1 MAPLLQSSQ
10 PWVEKYRPK
19 QVKDVAHQDEVVRV
33 LTNTLE
39 TTNCPH
45 MLFYGPPGT
54 GKTTTALAIAHQLF
68 GPELYKSRVLEL
80 NASDDRGINVV
91 RTKIKGFAAV
101 AVGSGQRQGGYP
113 CPPYKIIILD
123 EADSMTED
131 AQNALR
137 RTMETYSKVTRF
149 FFICNYI
156 SRIIEPL
163 ASRCAKFRF
172 KPLSEEIMTTR
183 ILHICNEEGLNLDA
197 EALSTLS
204 SISQG
209 DLRRA
214 ITYLQSAA
222 RLFGSTISSKDL
234 ISVSGFYNCSLSKLI
249 GVGLDTSELV
259 PLMFVSAHRHCSRSI
274 SAGLS
279 PSALTVCCRPPSV
292 LFFSDFFLICFCLG
306 KGENWGENWGMEKR
320 ERKVGEK
327 MVLPQEVVE
336 AFLIACKSGD
346 FDLANKEVNNVIAE
360 GYPVSQML
368 FQLLEVV
375 VEADDISDEQ
385 KARICKK
392 LGEADKC
399 LVDGADEYLQLL
411 DVAGNTMRALCN
423 MPQEFS
429 YEC

>member
-1 MAPLLQSSQ
+1 MKWGKGKPQRSLSSQ
-10 PWVEKYRPK
+10 GRTRCLKLKKTKRRFKENGERENRTGDGGNVGERGRPK
-19 QVKDVAHQDEVVRV
+19 QVKDVASQEEVVRV

-39 TTNCPH
+39 TANCPH

-68 GPELYKSRVLEL
+68 GLLLLKEELHAISTVTFILMTVPITLSNEVRVS

-91 RTKIKGFAAV
+91 RTKIKDFAAV
-101 AVGSGQRQGGYP
+101 AVGTGTRPGYP

-172 KPLSEEIMTTR
+172 KSLSEEIMYNR
-183 ILHICNEEGLNLDA
+183 ILHICKEEGLNLDS

-204 SISQG
+204 SISEG

-222 RLFGSTISSKDL
+222 RLFGSSISAKDL
-234 ISVSGFYNCSLSKLI
+234 ISVSGVI
-249 GVGLDTSELV
+249 PQDAVQ
-259 PLMFVSAHRHCSRSI
+259 
-274 SAGLS
+274 
-279 PSALTVCCRPPSV
+279 AL
-292 LFFSDFFLICFCLG
+292 F
-306 KGENWGENWGMEKR
+306 
-320 ERKVGEK
+320 
-327 MVLPQEVVE
+327 
-336 AFLIACKSGD
+336 AACKSGQ
-346 FDLANKEVNNVIAE
+346 FDQANKEVNNIISE

-368 FQLLEVV
+368 NQLFEVV
-375 VEADDISDEQ
+375 VNADDISDEQ
-385 KARICKK
+385 KARICKR

-411 DVAGNTMRALCN
+411 DVASNTMKALSN
-423 MPQEFS
+423 MPEELKFD
-429 YEC
+429 

>member
-91 RTKIKGFAAV
+91 RTKIKNFAAV
-101 AVGSGQRQGGYP
+101 AVGSGRQGGYP

-172 KPLSEEIMTTR
+172 KPLTEEIMSTR
-183 ILHICNEEGLNLDA
+183 ILYICKEEGLHLDS

-222 RLFGSTISSKDL
+222 RLFGSAISSKDL
-234 ISVSGFYNCSLSKLI
+234 ISVSGVI
-249 GVGLDTSELV
+249 PG
-259 PLMFVSAHRHCSRSI
+259 
-274 SAGLS
+274 
-279 PSALTVCCRPPSV
+279 
-292 LFFSDFFLICFCLG
+292 
-306 KGENWGENWGMEKR
+306 
-320 ERKVGEK
+320 
-327 MVLPQEVVE
+327 EVVQ
-336 AFLIACKSGD
+336 ALFLACKSGN
-346 FDLANKEVNNVIAE
+346 FDLANKEVSNLIAE

-368 FQLLEVV
+368 SQLYDVV
-375 VEADDISDEQ
+375 VEADNISDEQ

-392 LGEADKC
+392 FAEADKC
-399 LVDGADEYLQLL
+399 LIDGADEYLQLL
-411 DVAGNTMRALCN
+411 DVASNTMRALCN
-423 MPQEFS
+423 MPQDFS
-429 YEC
+429 SGY

>member
-1 MAPLLQSSQ
+1 MAPLMQSSQ

-33 LTNTLE
+33 LSNTLE
-39 TTNCPH
+39 TSNCPH

-91 RTKIKGFAAV
+91 RTKIKNFAAV
-101 AVGSGQRQGGYP
+101 AVGSSRQGGYP
-113 CPPYKIIILD
+113 CPPFKIIILD
-123 EADSMTED
+123 EADSMTQD
-131 AQNALR
+131 AQSIDKLNNLLW
-137 RTMETYSKVTRF
+137 
-149 FFICNYI
+149 C
-156 SRIIEPL
+156 RIIEPL

-172 KPLSEEIMTTR
+172 KPLTEEIMGSR
-183 ILHICNEEGLNLDA
+183 ILHICKEEGLNLDS

-222 RLFGSTISSKDL
+222 RLFGSSISAKDL
-234 ISVSGFYNCSLSKLI
+234 ISVSGVIPNVVVQAIF
-249 GVGLDTSELV
+249 
-259 PLMFVSAHRHCSRSI
+259 SACRS
-274 SAGLS
+274 G
-279 PSALTVCCRPPSV
+279 
-292 LFFSDFFLICFCLG
+292 
-306 KGENWGENWGMEKR
+306 N
-320 ERKVGEK
+320 
-327 MVLPQEVVE
+327 
-336 AFLIACKSGD
+336 

-368 FQLLEVV
+368 SQLYDIVV
-375 VEADDISDEQ
+375 DADDISDEQ

-392 LGEADKC
+392 FAEADKVI
-399 LVDGADEYLQLL
+399 LFLHLTLL
-411 DVAGNTMRALCN
+411 IRC
-423 MPQEFS
+423 
-429 YEC
+429 

>member
-1 MAPLLQSSQ
+1 MAPVLQSSQ

-19 QVKDVAHQDEVVRV
+19 QVKDVAYQDEVVRV

-39 TTNCPH
+39 TSSCPH

-68 GPELYKSRVLEL
+68 GPEHYKSRVLEL

-91 RTKIKGFAAV
+91 RTKIKDFAAV
-101 AVGSGQRQGGYP
+101 AVDTRPHHGNYP
-113 CPPYKIIILD
+113 CPPFKIIILD

-172 KPLSEEIMTTR
+172 KPLSEEIMSGR
-183 ILHICNEEGLNLDA
+183 ILHICKEEGIYLDEKA
-197 EALSTLS
+197 VSTLG

-214 ITYLQSAA
+214 ITYLQGAA
-222 RLFGSTISSKDL
+222 RLYGSSISSDDL
-234 ISVSGFYNCSLSKLI
+234 INVSG
-249 GVGLDTSELV
+249 VV
-259 PLMFVSAHRHCSRSI
+259 PQSAVES
-274 SAGLS
+274 
-279 PSALTVCCRPPSV
+279 
-292 LFFSDFFLICFCLG
+292 FL
-306 KGENWGENWGMEKR
+306 
-320 ERKVGEK
+320 
-327 MVLPQEVVE
+327 
-336 AFLIACKSGD
+336 AACKSGN
-346 FDLANKEVNNVIAE
+346 FDKANKEVSNVISD
-360 GYPVSQML
+360 GYPVSQMVSQL
-368 FQLLEVV
+368 FDVV

-385 KARICKK
+385 KARICKNM
-392 LGEADKC
+392 GSVDKC

-411 DVAGNTMRALCN
+411 DVASNIIKALHN
-423 MPQEFS
+423 MPEEFS

>member
-19 QVKDVAHQDEVVRV
+19 RVKDVAHQDEVVRV

-91 RTKIKGFAAV
+91 RTKIKDFAAV
-101 AVGSGQRQGGYP
+101 AVSSSHHQGMRCGVQWKLTP
-113 CPPYKIIILD
+113 RSRD
-123 EADSMTED
+123 FFSF
-131 AQNALR
+131 
-137 RTMETYSKVTRF
+137 VTTLA
-149 FFICNYI
+149 
-156 SRIIEPL
+156 EPL

-172 KPLSEEIMTTR
+172 KPLSEEIMSSR
-183 ILHICNEEGLNLDA
+183 ISHICQEEGLNLDP

-214 ITYLQSAA
+214 ITYLQGAA
-222 RLFGSTISSKDL
+222 RLYGSSISSKDL
-234 ISVSGFYNCSLSKLI
+234 ISVSGVI
-249 GVGLDTSELV
+249 PE
-259 PLMFVSAHRHCSRSI
+259 
-274 SAGLS
+274 
-279 PSALTVCCRPPSV
+279 
-292 LFFSDFFLICFCLG
+292 
-306 KGENWGENWGMEKR
+306 
-320 ERKVGEK
+320 
-327 MVLPQEVVE
+327 EVVQALFE
-336 AFLIACKSGD
+336 ACKSGN

-368 FQLLEVV
+368 SQLFEIVV
-375 VEADDISDEQ
+375 GADDISDEQ

-392 LGEADKC
+392 FAVTDKC

-411 DVAGNTMRALCN
+411 DVASNTMRALCN
-423 MPQEFS
+423 MAEEYS
-429 YEC
+429 

>member
-1 MAPLLQSSQ
+1 MAPVPQTSQ

-19 QVKDVAHQDEVVRV
+19 QVKDVAHQEEVVRV

-91 RTKIKGFAAV
+91 RTKIKDFAAV
-101 AVGSGQRQGGYP
+101 AVSTNHRQGGYP

-172 KPLSEEIMTTR
+172 KPLSEEIMSSR
-183 ILHICNEEGLNLDA
+183 ILHICKEEGLTLDS

-204 SISQG
+204 LISQG

-214 ITYLQSAA
+214 ITYLQGAA
-222 RLFGSTISSKDL
+222 RLFGSSISSKDL
-234 ISVSGFYNCSLSKLI
+234 ISVSGVI
-249 GVGLDTSELV
+249 
-259 PLMFVSAHRHCSRSI
+259 PR
-274 SAGLS
+274 
-279 PSALTVCCRPPSV
+279 
-292 LFFSDFFLICFCLG
+292 
-306 KGENWGENWGMEKR
+306 
-320 ERKVGEK
+320 
-327 MVLPQEVVE
+327 EVVQALYE
-336 AFLIACKSGD
+336 ACKSGN
-346 FDLANKEVNNVIAE
+346 FDSANKEVNNVISG

-368 FQLLEVV
+368 SQLYDVV
-375 VEADDISDEQ
+375 VEAEDISDEQ

-392 LGEADKC
+392 LAEADKC

-411 DVAGNTMRALCN
+411 DVASNSMRALCN
-423 MPQEFS
+423 MPEEFS
-429 YEC
+429 YES

>member
-1 MAPLLQSSQ
+1 MAPIMQSSQ

-39 TTNCPH
+39 TGSCPH

-91 RTKIKGFAAV
+91 RTKIKDFAAV
-101 AVGSGQRQGGYP
+101 AVGTNQRKGGYP
-113 CPPYKIIILD
+113 CPPYKIIVLD

-172 KPLSEEIMTTR
+172 KPLSEEIMSNR
-183 ILHICNEEGLNLDA
+183 ILYICNEEGLNLDA
-197 EALSTLS
+197 KALSTLS

-222 RLFGSTISSKDL
+222 RLFGSSISSEDL
-234 ISVSGFYNCSLSKLI
+234 ISVSG
-249 GVGLDTSELV
+249 VV
-259 PLMFVSAHRHCSRSI
+259 PA
-274 SAGLS
+274 
-279 PSALTVCCRPPSV
+279 
-292 LFFSDFFLICFCLG
+292 
-306 KGENWGENWGMEKR
+306 
-320 ERKVGEK
+320 
-327 MVLPQEVVE
+327 EVVE
-336 AFLIACKSGD
+336 AILKACKSGN
-346 FDLANKEVNNVIAE
+346 FDSANKEVNNFIAE
-360 GYPVSQML
+360 GYPASQILTQL
-368 FQLLEVV
+368 F
-375 VEADDISDEQ
+375 EAILDDDISDEQ
-385 KARICKK
+385 KARIAKK

-411 DVAGNTMRALCN
+411 DTVSTTMQAFCN
-423 MPQEFS
+423 MPEGFAYGS
-429 YEC
+429 

>member
-19 QVKDVAHQDEVVRV
+19 QVKDVAHQDEVIRV

-91 RTKIKGFAAV
+91 RTKIKNFAAV
-101 AVGSGQRQGGYP
+101 AVGSAQRAGGYP

-172 KPLSEEIMTTR
+172 KPLPEGIMKSR
-183 ILHICNEEGLNLDA
+183 ILHICGEEGINLDSQ
-197 EALSTLS
+197 ALTTLS

-214 ITYLQSAA
+214 ITYLQGAA
-222 RLFGSTISSKDL
+222 RLYGSSISSKDL
-234 ISVSGFYNCSLSKLI
+234 ISVSGVI
-249 GVGLDTSELV
+249 PE
-259 PLMFVSAHRHCSRSI
+259 
-274 SAGLS
+274 
-279 PSALTVCCRPPSV
+279 
-292 LFFSDFFLICFCLG
+292 
-306 KGENWGENWGMEKR
+306 
-320 ERKVGEK
+320 
-327 MVLPQEVVE
+327 EVVQYLL
-336 AFLIACKSGD
+336 AACKSGN
-346 FDLANKEVNNVIAE
+346 FDLADKAVNNVISE
-360 GYPVSQML
+360 GYPVSQMISQL
-368 FQLLEVV
+368 FDII
-375 VEADDISDEQ
+375 VEADDLSDEH
-385 KARICKK
+385 KARIFKK
-392 LGEADKC
+392 LGETDKC

-411 DVAGNTMRALCN
+411 DVAGNIMRAFCN
-423 MPQEFS
+423 MAQDFS
-429 YEC
+429 N

>member
-1 MAPLLQSSQ
+1 MAPVAPSSQ

-39 TTNCPH
+39 TASCPH

-68 GPELYKSRVLEL
+68 GPEMYKSRVLEL

-91 RTKIKGFAAV
+91 RTKIKDFAAV
-101 AVGSGQRQGGYP
+101 AVGSGSRQSGYP

-172 KPLSEEIMTTR
+172 KPLSEEIMSSR
-183 ILHICNEEGLNLDA
+183 ILHICKEEGLMLDS

-234 ISVSGFYNCSLSKLI
+234 ISVSGVIPQDVIQSLF
-249 GVGLDTSELV
+249 
-259 PLMFVSAHRHCSRSI
+259 M
-274 SAGLS
+274 
-279 PSALTVCCRPPSV
+279 
-292 LFFSDFFLICFCLG
+292 
-306 KGENWGENWGMEKR
+306 
-320 ERKVGEK
+320 
-327 MVLPQEVVE
+327 
-336 AFLIACKSGD
+336 ACKSGEFD
-346 FDLANKEVNNVIAE
+346 FANKEVSNIIAE
-360 GYPVSQML
+360 GYPVSQTL
-368 FQLLEVV
+368 CQLLEVIV
-375 VEADDISDEQ
+375 NLDDISDEQ

-399 LVDGADEYLQLL
+399 LIDGADEYLQLL
-411 DVAGNTMRALCN
+411 DVAGHTMQALCN
-423 MPQEFS
+423 MPEELRFD
-429 YEC
+429 

>member
-1 MAPLLQSSQ
+1 MAPIIQSTQ

-19 QVKDVAHQDEVVRV
+19 QVKDVAHQEEVVRV

-39 TTNCPH
+39 TGSCPH

-91 RTKIKGFAAV
+91 RTKIKDFAAV
-101 AVGSGQRQGGYP
+101 AVGTNRPKNGYP
-113 CPPYKIIILD
+113 CPPYKIIVLD

-172 KPLSEEIMTTR
+172 KPLTEEIMSNR
-183 ILHICNEEGLNLDA
+183 ILYICKEEGIHLDA
-197 EALSTLS
+197 EGLSTLS
-204 SISQG
+204 TISQG

-222 RLFGSTISSKDL
+222 RLFGSSISSKDL
-234 ISVSGFYNCSLSKLI
+234 ISVSGI
-249 GVGLDTSELV
+249 V
-259 PLMFVSAHRHCSRSI
+259 PA
-274 SAGLS
+274 
-279 PSALTVCCRPPSV
+279 
-292 LFFSDFFLICFCLG
+292 
-306 KGENWGENWGMEKR
+306 
-320 ERKVGEK
+320 
-327 MVLPQEVVE
+327 EVVE
-336 AFLIACKSGD
+336 ALLNACKSGN
-346 FDLANKEVNNVIAE
+346 FDLANNEVNNFIAE

-368 FQLLEVV
+368 TQLFEAI
-375 VEADDISDEQ
+375 VEEKDISDEQ
-385 KARICKK
+385 KARISKK

-411 DVAGNTMRALCN
+411 AVVSNTIQALCN
-423 MPQEFS
+423 MPEGFA
-429 YEC
+429 YES

>member
-1 MAPLLQSSQ
+1 MAPVVQSSQ
-10 PWVEKYRPK
+10 PWVEKYRPR
-19 QVKDVAHQDEVVRV
+19 QVKEVAHQDEVIRV

-39 TTNCPH
+39 TSNCPH

-91 RTKIKGFAAV
+91 RTKIKDFAAV
-101 AVGSGQRQGGYP
+101 AVGSGSRPGYP
-113 CPPYKIIILD
+113 CPPFKIIILD

-172 KPLSEEIMTTR
+172 KPLSEEIMSNR
-183 ILHICNEEGLNLDA
+183 ILHICKEEGLNLGS

-214 ITYLQSAA
+214 ITYLQGAA
-222 RLFGSTISSKDL
+222 RLFGSSISSKDL
-234 ISVSGFYNCSLSKLI
+234 ISVSG
-249 GVGLDTSELV
+249 VV
-259 PLMFVSAHRHCSRSI
+259 PQDVVK
-274 SAGLS
+274 
-279 PSALTVCCRPPSV
+279 AL
-292 LFFSDFFLICFCLG
+292 F
-306 KGENWGENWGMEKR
+306 
-320 ERKVGEK
+320 
-327 MVLPQEVVE
+327 
-336 AFLIACKSGD
+336 AACKTGE
-346 FDLANKEVNNVIAE
+346 FELANKEVNNVIAE

-368 FQLLEVV
+368 SQLFDVV
-375 VEADDISDEQ
+375 VGADDISDQQ
-385 KARICKK
+385 KARICRR
-392 LGEADKC
+392 LAEADKC
-399 LVDGADEYLQLL
+399 LVDGADEYLQLM
-411 DVAGNTMRALCN
+411 DVASNTIRALCN
-423 MPQEFS
+423 MPEEFC
-429 YEC
+429 YE

>member
-1 MAPLLQSSQ
+1 MAPIVQSSQ

-19 QVKDVAHQDEVVRV
+19 QVKDVAHQHEVVRV
-33 LTNTLE
+33 LTSTLE
-39 TTNCPH
+39 TGSCPH

-91 RTKIKGFAAV
+91 RTKIKDFAAV
-101 AVGSGQRQGGYP
+101 AVSTNQRKSGYR

-172 KPLSEEIMTTR
+172 KPLSEEIMSSR
-183 ILHICNEEGLNLDA
+183 ILYICKEEGLYLDSG
-197 EALSTLS
+197 ALSTFS

-222 RLFGSTISSKDL
+222 RLFGSSISSKDL
-234 ISVSGFYNCSLSKLI
+234 ISVSGVI
-249 GVGLDTSELV
+249 AT
-259 PLMFVSAHRHCSRSI
+259 
-274 SAGLS
+274 
-279 PSALTVCCRPPSV
+279 
-292 LFFSDFFLICFCLG
+292 
-306 KGENWGENWGMEKR
+306 
-320 ERKVGEK
+320 
-327 MVLPQEVVE
+327 EVVQ
-336 AFLIACKSGD
+336 AFLATCKSCN
-346 FDLANKEVNNVIAE
+346 FDLANKEVNDFIAE
-360 GYPVSQML
+360 GYPVSQ
-368 FQLLEVV
+368 LLIQMIYQMNRRQEYPRNWVKLISALLMVLMNICSFLMWPAIQFELVV
-375 VEADDISDEQ
+375 TCQRDFLSR
-385 KARICKK
+385 AR
-392 LGEADKC
+392 
-399 LVDGADEYLQLL
+399 
-411 DVAGNTMRALCN
+411 
-423 MPQEFS
+423 
-429 YEC
+429 

>member
-45 MLFYGPPGT
+45 LLFYGPPGT

-234 ISVSGFYNCSLSKLI
+234 ISVSG
-249 GVGLDTSELV
+249 
-259 PLMFVSAHRHCSRSI
+259 
-274 SAGLS
+274 
-279 PSALTVCCRPPSV
+279 
-292 LFFSDFFLICFCLG
+292 
-306 KGENWGENWGMEKR
+306 
-320 ERKVGEK
+320 
-327 MVLPQEVVE
+327 VLPQEVVE

>member
-1 MAPLLQSSQ
+1 MAPLIQSTQ
-10 PWVEKYRPK
+10 PWVEKYRPR
-19 QVKDVAHQDEVVRV
+19 QVKDVAHQDEVIRV

-39 TTNCPH
+39 TTSCPH

-54 GKTTTALAIAHQLF
+54 GKTTTALAICHQLF

-91 RTKIKGFAAV
+91 RTKIKDFAAV
-101 AVGSGQRQGGYP
+101 AVGTRGRQGGYP

-149 FFICNYI
+149 IFICNYI

-172 KPLSEEIMTTR
+172 KPLSDDIMTNR
-183 ILHICNEEGLNLDA
+183 ILHICTEEGLNLDP
-197 EALSTLS
+197 EALATLS

-214 ITYLQSAA
+214 ITYLQVIPQAVVQA
-222 RLFGSTISSKDL
+222 LF
-234 ISVSGFYNCSLSKLI
+234 
-249 GVGLDTSELV
+249 
-259 PLMFVSAHRHCSRSI
+259 A
-274 SAGLS
+274 
-279 PSALTVCCRPPSV
+279 
-292 LFFSDFFLICFCLG
+292 
-306 KGENWGENWGMEKR
+306 
-320 ERKVGEK
+320 
-327 MVLPQEVVE
+327 
-336 AFLIACKSGD
+336 ACKSGD

-360 GYPVSQML
+360 GYPVSQMFL
-368 FQLLEVV
+368 QLMEVI
-375 VEADDISDEQ
+375 VEANDITDEQ
-385 KARICKK
+385 KARICSK

-399 LVDGADEYLQLL
+399 LIDGADEYLQLL
-411 DVAGNTMRALCN
+411 DVASNTMRALCN

-429 YEC
+429 YT

>member
-91 RTKIKGFAAV
+91 RTKIKDFAAV
-101 AVGSGQRQGGYP
+101 AVGSGQRQG
-113 CPPYKIIILD
+113 
-123 EADSMTED
+123 
-131 AQNALR
+131 
-137 RTMETYSKVTRF
+137 
-149 FFICNYI
+149 
-156 SRIIEPL
+156 IIEPL

-183 ILHICNEEGLNLDA
+183 ILHICKEEGLNLDA

-222 RLFGSTISSKDL
+222 RLFGSSISSKDL
-234 ISVSGFYNCSLSKLI
+234 ISVSGVI
-249 GVGLDTSELV
+249 
-259 PLMFVSAHRHCSRSI
+259 
-274 SAGLS
+274 
-279 PSALTVCCRPPSV
+279 
-292 LFFSDFFLICFCLG
+292 
-306 KGENWGENWGMEKR
+306 
-320 ERKVGEK
+320 
-327 MVLPQEVVE
+327 PQEVVE
-336 AFLIACKSGD
+336 ELLVACKSGN

-368 FQLLEVV
+368 FQLLDVV

-411 DVAGNTMRALCN
+411 DVTGNTMRALCD

-429 YEC
+429 YES

>member
-1 MAPLLQSSQ
+1 M
-10 PWVEKYRPK
+10 EKYRPK
-19 QVKDVAHQDEVVRV
+19 QVKHVAHQDEVVRV

-39 TTNCPH
+39 TANCPH

-91 RTKIKGFAAV
+91 RTKIKDFAAV
-101 AVGSGQRQGGYP
+101 AVGSARQGGYP
-113 CPPYKIIILD
+113 CPPFKIIILD
-123 EADSMTED
+123 EADSMTEE

-137 RTMETYSKVTRF
+137 RTMETHSKVTRF

-172 KPLSEEIMTTR
+172 KPLPEDIMSNR
-183 ILHICNEEGLNLDA
+183 ILHICQEEGLNLNS

-222 RLFGSTISSKDL
+222 RLYGSSISSKDL
-234 ISVSGFYNCSLSKLI
+234 ISVSGVI
-249 GVGLDTSELV
+249 PE
-259 PLMFVSAHRHCSRSI
+259 
-274 SAGLS
+274 
-279 PSALTVCCRPPSV
+279 
-292 LFFSDFFLICFCLG
+292 
-306 KGENWGENWGMEKR
+306 
-320 ERKVGEK
+320 
-327 MVLPQEVVE
+327 EVVNTLL
-336 AFLIACKSGD
+336 AACRSGN
-346 FDLANKEVNNVIAE
+346 FDLADKEVNNVIAE
-360 GYPVSQML
+360 GYPVAQILSQL
-368 FQLLEVV
+368 FDLVA
-375 VEADDISDEQ
+375 EADDISDEQ

-392 LGEADKC
+392 LAEADKR

-411 DVAGNTMRALCN
+411 DVTSNTMRALSN
-423 MPQEFS
+423 TPEEFS
-429 YEC
+429 YDS

>member
-1 MAPLLQSSQ
+1 MAPVIQSTQ

-19 QVKDVAHQDEVVRV
+19 QVKEVAHQDEVIRV

-54 GKTTTALAIAHQLF
+54 GKTTTALAIAHQLY

-80 NASDDRGINVV
+80 NASDERGINVV
-91 RTKIKGFAAV
+91 RTRIKDFAAV
-101 AVGSGQRQGGYP
+101 AVGTQGRQGGYP

-172 KPLSEEIMTTR
+172 KPLSEDIMTSR
-183 ILHICNEEGLNLDA
+183 ILHICQEEGLNLDS

-214 ITYLQSAA
+214 ITFLQGAA
-222 RLFGSTISSKDL
+222 RLFGSTISAKEL
-234 ISVSGFYNCSLSKLI
+234 ISVSGVIPK
-249 GVGLDTSELV
+249 
-259 PLMFVSAHRHCSRSI
+259 
-274 SAGLS
+274 
-279 PSALTVCCRPPSV
+279 
-292 LFFSDFFLICFCLG
+292 
-306 KGENWGENWGMEKR
+306 
-320 ERKVGEK
+320 
-327 MVLPQEVVE
+327 EVVQ
-336 AFLIACKSGD
+336 ALFTACRGGN
-346 FDLANKEVNNVIAE
+346 FDLVNKEVNNVIAE

-368 FQLLEVV
+368 SQLLEVV
-375 VEADDISDEQ
+375 VDASDVTDEQ
-385 KARICKK
+385 KARICSK

-399 LVDGADEYLQLL
+399 LIDGADEYLQLL
-411 DVAGNTMRALCN
+411 DVASNTIKALCN
-423 MPQEFS
+423 MPQELS
-429 YEC
+429 YT

>member
-1 MAPLLQSSQ
+1 MAPVMQSSH

-33 LTNTLE
+33 LSNTLQ
-39 TTNCPH
+39 TANLPH

-101 AVGSGQRQGGYP
+101 AVGSGNPNSGYP

-149 FFICNYI
+149 CFICNYV

-172 KPLSEEIMTTR
+172 KPLSEEIMSSR
-183 ILHICNEEGLNLDA
+183 ISHICRQESLNLDS
-197 EALSTLS
+197 EALATFS
-204 SISQG
+204 SISDG

-222 RLFGSTISSKDL
+222 RLFGSSISAKNL
-234 ISVSGFYNCSLSKLI
+234 ISVSGVI
-249 GVGLDTSELV
+249 
-259 PLMFVSAHRHCSRSI
+259 
-274 SAGLS
+274 
-279 PSALTVCCRPPSV
+279 
-292 LFFSDFFLICFCLG
+292 
-306 KGENWGENWGMEKR
+306 
-320 ERKVGEK
+320 
-327 MVLPQEVVE
+327 PQDVVE
-336 AFLIACKSGD
+336 SFLSACRSGS
-346 FDLANKEVNNVIAE
+346 FEKANKEVENITAE
-360 GYPVSQML
+360 GYPVSQLLSQL
-368 FQLLEVV
+368 FDMVV
-375 VEADDISDEQ
+375 GTTDISDEQ
-385 KARICKK
+385 KARIFNRIA
-392 LGEADKC
+392 EADKC
-399 LVDGADEYLQLL
+399 LIDGADEYLQLL
-411 DVAGNTMRALCN
+411 DVASNTMRAICN

-429 YEC
+429 T

>member
-1 MAPLLQSSQ
+1 MAPILQSSQ

-39 TTNCPH
+39 TGSCPH

-91 RTKIKGFAAV
+91 RTKIKDFAAV
-101 AVGSGQRQGGYP
+101 AVGTNQRKNGYP
-113 CPPYKIIILD
+113 CPPYKIIVLD

-172 KPLSEEIMTTR
+172 KPLSEEIMSSR
-183 ILHICNEEGLNLDA
+183 ISYICKEEGIYLDA
-197 EALSTLS
+197 EGLSTLS

-222 RLFGSTISSKDL
+222 RLFGSSISSKDL
-234 ISVSGFYNCSLSKLI
+234 ISVSG
-249 GVGLDTSELV
+249 VV
-259 PLMFVSAHRHCSRSI
+259 P
-274 SAGLS
+274 
-279 PSALTVCCRPPSV
+279 P
-292 LFFSDFFLICFCLG
+292 
-306 KGENWGENWGMEKR
+306 N
-320 ERKVGEK
+320 
-327 MVLPQEVVE
+327 VVE
-336 AFLIACKSGD
+336 ELLKACKSGN
-346 FDLANKEVNNVIAE
+346 FDLANKEVNNFIAE
-360 GYPVSQML
+360 GYPASQML
-368 FQLLEVV
+368 TQLFEAI
-375 VEADDISDEQ
+375 VEENDISDEQ

-411 DVAGNTMRALCN
+411 GVVSNTMQALCN
-423 MPQEFS
+423 MPEGFA
-429 YEC
+429 YEG

>member
-33 LTNTLE
+33 LINTLE

-91 RTKIKGFAAV
+91 RTKIKDFAAV
-101 AVGSGQRQGGYP
+101 AVGSARQGGYP

-149 FFICNYI
+149 FFICNYV

-172 KPLSEEIMTTR
+172 KPLTEAIMSNR
-183 ILHICNEEGLNLDA
+183 ILHICHEEGLNLDS

-204 SISQG
+204 SLSQG

-222 RLFGSTISSKDL
+222 RLFGSSISSSDL
-234 ISVSGFYNCSLSKLI
+234 ISVSGVI
-249 GVGLDTSELV
+249 PE
-259 PLMFVSAHRHCSRSI
+259 
-274 SAGLS
+274 
-279 PSALTVCCRPPSV
+279 
-292 LFFSDFFLICFCLG
+292 
-306 KGENWGENWGMEKR
+306 
-320 ERKVGEK
+320 
-327 MVLPQEVVE
+327 EVVQ
-336 AFLIACKSGD
+336 ALYSACRSGN
-346 FDLANKEVNNVIAE
+346 FDLADKEVKNVIAE
-360 GYPVSQML
+360 GYPVSLML
-368 FQLLEVV
+368 TQLFDIV
-375 VEADDISDEQ
+375 VEADDVSDEQ

-392 LGEADKC
+392 LAEADKC

-411 DVAGNTMRALCN
+411 DVASNTIRALCN
-423 MPQEFS
+423 LPQEFS
-429 YEC
+429 YEG

>member
-1 MAPLLQSSQ
+1 M
-10 PWVEKYRPK
+10 
-19 QVKDVAHQDEVVRV
+19 VRV

-39 TTNCPH
+39 TANCPH

-54 GKTTTALAIAHQLF
+54 GKTTTALAIAHQLY

-91 RTKIKGFAAV
+91 RTKIKDFAAV
-101 AVGSGQRQGGYP
+101 AVSSGQRHGGYP

-172 KPLSEEIMTTR
+172 KPLSEEILSSR
-183 ILHICNEEGLNLDA
+183 ILYICKEEGLYLDT

-214 ITYLQSAA
+214 ITYLQGAA
-222 RLFGSTISSKDL
+222 RLFGSTISYKDL
-234 ISVSGFYNCSLSKLI
+234 ISVSGVI
-249 GVGLDTSELV
+249 PQGVVDEL
-259 PLMFVSAHRHCSRSI
+259 FA
-274 SAGLS
+274 
-279 PSALTVCCRPPSV
+279 
-292 LFFSDFFLICFCLG
+292 
-306 KGENWGENWGMEKR
+306 
-320 ERKVGEK
+320 
-327 MVLPQEVVE
+327 
-336 AFLIACKSGD
+336 ACKSGN
-346 FDLANKEVNNVIAE
+346 FDLANKEVSNIIAE

-368 FQLLEVV
+368 SQLFEVV

-385 KARICKK
+385 KARICKS
-392 LGEADKC
+392 LAEADKC

-411 DVAGNTMRALCN
+411 DVASNAIRALCN
-423 MPQEFS
+423 MPQESS
-429 YEC
+429 YEN

>member
-1 MAPLLQSSQ
+1 
-10 PWVEKYRPK
+10 
-19 QVKDVAHQDEVVRV
+19 
-33 LTNTLE
+33 
-39 TTNCPH
+39 

-91 RTKIKGFAAV
+91 RTKIKNFAAV
-101 AVGSGQRQGGYP
+101 AVGSAQRQGGYP

-172 KPLSEEIMTTR
+172 KPLPEEVMNSR
-183 ILHICNEEGLNLDA
+183 ILHICEEESLNLDSQ
-197 EALSTLS
+197 ALSTLS

-214 ITYLQSAA
+214 ITYLQGAA
-222 RLFGSTISSKDL
+222 RLYGSSISSKNL
-234 ISVSGFYNCSLSKLI
+234 ISVSGVI
-249 GVGLDTSELV
+249 
-259 PLMFVSAHRHCSRSI
+259 P
-274 SAGLS
+274 
-279 PSALTVCCRPPSV
+279 
-292 LFFSDFFLICFCLG
+292 
-306 KGENWGENWGMEKR
+306 
-320 ERKVGEK
+320 
-327 MVLPQEVVE
+327 EVVVQSLL
-336 AFLIACKSGD
+336 AACKSGN
-346 FDLANKEVNNVIAE
+346 FDLADKEVNNVISE

-368 FQLLEVV
+368 YQLFDII
-375 VEADDISDEQ
+375 VEANDLSDEQ
-385 KARICKK
+385 KEKIFKK
-392 LGEADKC
+392 LGEVDKC

-411 DVAGNTMRALCN
+411 DVASTTMRAFGN
-423 MPQEFS
+423 MA
-429 YEC
+429 

>member
-39 TTNCPH
+39 TSNCPH

-91 RTKIKGFAAV
+91 RTKIKNFASV

-113 CPPYKIIILD
+113 CPPFKIIILD

-172 KPLSEEIMTTR
+172 KPLSEEIMTSR
-183 ILHICNEEGLNLDA
+183 ILHICKEEGLSLDS

-214 ITYLQSAA
+214 ITHLQGAA
-222 RLFGSTISSKDL
+222 RLFGSTISSTD
-234 ISVSGFYNCSLSKLI
+234 LI
-249 GVGLDTSELV
+249 GVSGV
-259 PLMFVSAHRHCSRSI
+259 I
-274 SAGLS
+274 
-279 PSALTVCCRPPSV
+279 
-292 LFFSDFFLICFCLG
+292 
-306 KGENWGENWGMEKR
+306 
-320 ERKVGEK
+320 
-327 MVLPQEVVE
+327 PQQVVE
-336 AFLIACKSGD
+336 ELYVACKSGN
-346 FDLANKEVNNVIAE
+346 FDSANKEVNKIIAE

-368 FQLLEVV
+368 SQLFDVV

-385 KARICKK
+385 KARICKN
-392 LGEADKC
+392 LAEADKC

-411 DVAGNTMRALCN
+411 DVTSNTMRALCN

-429 YEC
+429 FES

>member
-1 MAPLLQSSQ
+1 MRWFASSPTPSRPQIAHTCFFMAHLAP
-10 PWVEKYRPK
+10 
-19 QVKDVAHQDEVVRV
+19 A
-33 LTNTLE
+33 
-39 TTNCPH
+39 
-45 MLFYGPPGT
+45 
-54 GKTTTALAIAHQLF
+54 KTTTALAIAHQLY

-91 RTKIKGFAAV
+91 RTKIKDFAAV

-172 KPLSEEIMTTR
+172 KPLPEEIMSNR
-183 ILHICNEEGLNLDA
+183 ILHICNEEGLTLDT
-197 EALSTLS
+197 ESLSTLS

-214 ITYLQSAA
+214 ITYLQGAA
-222 RLFGSTISSKDL
+222 RLFGSSISSKDL
-234 ISVSGFYNCSLSKLI
+234 ISVSGAI
-249 GVGLDTSELV
+249 PVEVTE
-259 PLMFVSAHRHCSRSI
+259 AII
-274 SAGLS
+274 S
-279 PSALTVCCRPPSV
+279 
-292 LFFSDFFLICFCLG
+292 
-306 KGENWGENWGMEKR
+306 
-320 ERKVGEK
+320 
-327 MVLPQEVVE
+327 
-336 AFLIACKSGD
+336 ACKSGD

-368 FQLLEVV
+368 AQLFEKVV
-375 VEADDISDEQ
+375 AVDDISDEQ
-385 KARICKK
+385 K
-392 LGEADKC
+392 GSH
-399 LVDGADEYLQLL
+399 
-411 DVAGNTMRALCN
+411 M
-423 MPQEFS
+423 QEFV
-429 YEC
+429 YC